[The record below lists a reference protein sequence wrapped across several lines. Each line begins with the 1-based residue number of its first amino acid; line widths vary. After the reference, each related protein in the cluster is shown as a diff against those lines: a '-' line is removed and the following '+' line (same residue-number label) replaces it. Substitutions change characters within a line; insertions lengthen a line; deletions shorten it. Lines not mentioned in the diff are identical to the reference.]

1 MESKLNKVMI
11 ISVTQFFQVQQAI
24 KMHHWVTSDYSTH
37 VLLDDFL
44 KDYSKLVDDIVEN
57 FLSHHDNSL
66 EIVDVQP
73 YDAAFTSLE
82 SLLQLAGVSFDEVR
96 ENIDKMPKGMRTIL
110 DEVDTTLRKYSYLFR
125 KLPNSVA

>member
-1 MESKLNKVMI
+1 MI
-11 ISVTQFFQVQQAI
+11 ISLTEFFQVQQAI
-24 KMHHWVTSDYSTH
+24 KVHHWITSDYSTH

-44 KDYSKLVDDIVEN
+44 KDYSKLVDDVVEN
-57 FLSHHDNSL
+57 FLSHHDNKL
-66 EIVDVQP
+66 EILDVRP
-73 YDAAFTSLE
+73 YDAAFRSLE
-82 SLLQLAGVSFDEVR
+82 SLIQLAGASFNEIR

>member
-1 MESKLNKVMI
+1 MI

-57 FLSHHDNSL
+57 FLSHHGNSL
-66 EIVDVQP
+66 EILDVQP

-82 SLLQLAGVSFDEVR
+82 ALIQLANASFDEIR
-96 ENIDKMPKGMRTIL
+96 QNIDKMPKGTRTVM
-110 DEVDTTLRKYSYLFR
+110 DEVDKFLSKYKYLFA
-125 KLPNSVA
+125 KFQ

>member
-1 MESKLNKVMI
+1 MI
-11 ISVTQFFQVQQAI
+11 ISLTEFFQVQQAI
-24 KMHHWVTSDYSTH
+24 KVHHWITSDYSTH

-44 KDYSKLVDDIVEN
+44 KDYSKLVDDVVEN
-57 FLSHHDNSL
+57 FLSHEGNKL
-66 EIVDVQP
+66 EILDVRP
-73 YDAAFTSLE
+73 YDAAFKSLE
-82 SLLQLAGVSFDEVR
+82 SLLQLAGVSFNEIR

>member
-1 MESKLNKVMI
+1 MI

-57 FLSHHDNSL
+57 FLSHHGNSL
-66 EIVDVQP
+66 EILDVQP

-82 SLLQLAGVSFDEVR
+82 SLLQLAGVSFDEIR

>member
-1 MESKLNKVMI
+1 MI
-11 ISVTQFFQVQQAI
+11 VNITQFFQVQQAI

-44 KDYSKLVDDIVEN
+44 NDYSKLVDDIVEN
-57 FLSHHDNSL
+57 FLSHNGNSL
-66 EIVDVQP
+66 EVVEFQP

-82 SLLQLAGVSFDEVR
+82 SLIQLASVSFDEIR
-96 ENIDKMPKGMRTIL
+96 RNIDKMPKGMRTIL

>member
-1 MESKLNKVMI
+1 MT
-11 ISVTQFFQVQQAI
+11 ISITQFFQTQQAI
-24 KMHHWVTSDYSTH
+24 KIHHWITNDYSTH

-57 FLSHHDNSL
+57 FLSHHGNSL
-66 EIVDVQP
+66 EILDVQP
-73 YDAAFTSLE
+73 YDAAFASLE

>member
-1 MESKLNKVMI
+1 MKINI
-11 ISVTQFFQVQQAI
+11 TRFFQVQQAI
-24 KMHHWVTSDYSTH
+24 KVFHWVTSDYSTH

-44 KDYSKLVDDIVEN
+44 KDYSNLVDEIVEN
-57 FLSHHDNSL
+57 FLSHYGNSL
-66 EIVDVQP
+66 EILDVKP

-110 DEVDTTLRKYSYLFR
+110 DEVDTTLRKYSYLFK
-125 KLPNSVA
+125 KLPNSIA

>member
-1 MESKLNKVMI
+1 MEIKLNKVMI

-57 FLSHHDNSL
+57 FLSHSGNSL

-110 DEVDTTLRKYSYLFR
+110 DEVDTTLKKYSYLFR

>member
-1 MESKLNKVMI
+1 MINSSIIMI

-57 FLSHHDNSL
+57 FLSRNGNSL
-66 EIVDVQP
+66 EILDVQP

-82 SLLQLAGVSFDEVR
+82 SLLQLAVVSFDEVR

>member
-1 MESKLNKVMI
+1 MI
-11 ISVTQFFQVQQAI
+11 ISLTEFFQVQQAI
-24 KMHHWVTSDYSTH
+24 KVHHWITSDYSTH

-44 KDYSKLVDDIVEN
+44 KDYSKLVDDVVEN
-57 FLSHHDNSL
+57 FLSHEGNKL
-66 EIVDVQP
+66 EILDVRP
-73 YDAAFTSLE
+73 YDAAFRSLE
-82 SLLQLAGVSFDEVR
+82 SLLQLAGVSFNEIR

>member
-1 MESKLNKVMI
+1 MI
-11 ISVTQFFQVQQAI
+11 ISVTQFFQAQQAI

-57 FLSHHDNSL
+57 FLSHDGNSL

-73 YDAAFTSLE
+73 YDRAFTSLE
-82 SLLQLAGVSFDEVR
+82 SLLQLVGVSFDEVR
-96 ENIDKMPKGMRTIL
+96 QNIDKMPKGMRTIL